1 VKRLVPRKKRAKG
14 GRPAKGKKRAQR
26 APKTSDS
33 NARHVAQG
41 PDSNAEQSAYAG
53 ESKLRPGLQASIE
66 RVVLH
71 EWTIA
76 SLDSRLPAVLSTPHM
91 IGLMEIAAAQAIMA
105 ELPPGGISV
114 GTRIEVDHLKAIPAG
129 ATVRATAQLAQHD
142 GRFLVFDVEARSGDH
157 IIGRGRVFRAI
168 VEPKQFHSTA
178 ISRAPSP

>member
-1 VKRLVPRKKRAKG
+1 MNRPVPKKKRHKAARRSAHAAKASY
-14 GRPAKGKKRAQR
+14 PKGKHA
-26 APKTSDS
+26 A
-33 NARHVAQG
+33 H
-41 PDSNAEQSAYAG
+41 AG

-66 RVVLH
+66 RIVLQ

-105 ELPPGGISV
+105 ELPPGAISV

-157 IIGRGRVFRAI
+157 LIGRGRVFRAI
-168 VEPKQFHSTA
+168 VEHQKFDATA
-178 ISRAPSP
+178 TSRAPNA

>member
-1 VKRLVPRKKRAKG
+1 VKRPVPKKKRAKA
-14 GRPAKGKKRAQR
+14 PNR
-26 APKTSDS
+26 AP
-33 NARHVAQG
+33 RHVKGSGTKVEHAA
-41 PDSNAEQSAYAG
+41 PAG

-66 RVVLH
+66 RVILH

-105 ELPPGGISV
+105 ELPPGAISV

-142 GRFLVFDVEARSGDH
+142 GRFLIFDVEARSGDNV
-157 IIGRGRVFRAI
+157 IGRGRVFRAI
-168 VEPKQFHSTA
+168 VEPQKFHANAT
-178 ISRAPSP
+178 SRAPRP

>member
-1 VKRLVPRKKRAKG
+1 MKRPVPKKKRAK
-14 GRPAKGKKRAQR
+14 AASRAHAVR
-26 APKTSDS
+26 RGPGSTKTS
-33 NARHVAQG
+33 ATKPKHA
-41 PDSNAEQSAYAG
+41 ALAG
-53 ESKLRPGLQASIE
+53 DSKLRPGLQASIE

-76 SLDSRLPAVLSTPHM
+76 FLDSRLPAVLSTPHM

-105 ELPPGGISV
+105 ELPPGAISV

-157 IIGRGRVFRAI
+157 VIGRGRVFRAI
-168 VEPKQFHSTA
+168 VEHQKFQAHA
-178 ISRAPSP
+178 ASRAPSQ

>member
-1 VKRLVPRKKRAKG
+1 MKRSVPKKKRAKAAS
-14 GRPAKGKKRAQR
+14 RVKAASRSRHTAKASQ
-26 APKTSDS
+26 A
-33 NARHVAQG
+33 NAKHA
-41 PDSNAEQSAYAG
+41 AHAG

-105 ELPPGGISV
+105 ELPPGAISV

-157 IIGRGRVFRAI
+157 VVGRGRVFRAI
-168 VEPKQFHSTA
+168 VEPKQFHA
-178 ISRAPSP
+178 AAVSRAPSP